1 MSKNLSTA
9 SESNPEV
16 MSEGD
21 KVRAY
26 LTLYKHTNGTLVA
39 TVLQRSLQVT
49 EFQLSLVVAAKDAD
63 VETV

>member
-1 MSKNLSTA
+1 MSTA